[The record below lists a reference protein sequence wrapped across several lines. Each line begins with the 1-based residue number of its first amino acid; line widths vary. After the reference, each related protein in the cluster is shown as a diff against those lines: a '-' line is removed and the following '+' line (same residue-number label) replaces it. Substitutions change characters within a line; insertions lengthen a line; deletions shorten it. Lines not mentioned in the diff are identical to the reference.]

1 MRSYTKDE
9 KKSHILRFWIVTLLC
24 AGMIGAASYFAY
36 TQTANE
42 LTVQLEA
49 NVSSLSEMPPTEPPA
64 PKPDDRVKLSTT
76 PETSTTVEKSTTAI
90 AAAARPETAPVTETV
105 EVSPETTEAD
115 EFCKPIEGEI
125 LQPFSHGDLVKSPT
139 TGVWQ
144 THNGLDI
151 AASLGEDVRAV
162 AGGVVTQVE
171 EDALWGVTV
180 TIDHKNGVLSRYCN
194 LSQGLAVAVGDAV
207 EAGMVIGTIG
217 STADVESGEPSH
229 LHLEIIKDG
238 DYTDPE
244 AFLPE

>member
-1 MRSYTKDE
+1 M
-9 KKSHILRFWIVTLLC
+9 
-24 AGMIGAASYFAY
+24 
-36 TQTANE
+36 
-42 LTVQLEA
+42 
-49 NVSSLSEMPPTEPPA
+49 
-64 PKPDDRVKLSTT
+64 
-76 PETSTTVEKSTTAI
+76 
-90 AAAARPETAPVTETV
+90 
-105 EVSPETTEAD
+105 
-115 EFCKPIEGEI
+115 
-125 LQPFSHGDLVKSPT
+125 QPFSHGDLVKSPT

-229 LHLEIIKDG
+229 LHLEILKDG